1 MMKVDTKCWMHKGY
15 TVLYDSTCRFP
26 YKVYD
31 ERGFAFERVHFS
43 SLDDCRKYIDILE
56 FGSK

>member
-1 MMKVDTKCWMHKGY
+1 MMKVDSKCWMHKGH

-31 ERGFAFERVHFS
+31 EEGFALNAFS
-43 SLDDCRKYIDILE
+43 SLDDCRKFIDILKLE
-56 FGSK
+56 TD